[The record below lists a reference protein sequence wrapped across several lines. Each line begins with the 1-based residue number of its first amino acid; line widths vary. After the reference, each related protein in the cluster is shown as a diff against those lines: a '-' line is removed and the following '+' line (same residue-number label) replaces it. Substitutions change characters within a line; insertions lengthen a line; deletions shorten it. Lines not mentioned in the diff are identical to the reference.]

1 MRFFEW
7 FKRTFRL
14 DIYFWMLF
22 LFIPYVIIFGLVGH
36 LCEPVI
42 YIHSVVDDM
51 IPFNEWFIIPYVM
64 WFPYVALH
72 FIRLFYKDTR
82 EYLSYMVAQ
91 FIGLYVCDIFFILVP
106 NGVDFRP
113 PAPTGGLTGFLCGI
127 VFGLDEPTNVFPS
140 IHVMVSWVVF
150 FSMLHCKMY
159 KQYKWAIPVYFI
171 LSTAITLSTMYLKQH
186 SFIDVVGGLIGSVI
200 LYLIVYVSPLKKK
213 LDRFY
218 EKHPPKVYS

>member
-1 MRFFEW
+1 MKSTEW

-51 IPFNEWFIIPYVM
+51 IPFSQVWIIPYIM

-82 EYLSYMVAQ
+82 EYLSYMCAQ
-91 FIGLYVCDIFFILVP
+91 FIGLYACDIFFIFVP
-106 NGVDFRP
+106 NGVNFRP
-113 PAPTGGLTGFLCGI
+113 EPVGNGITAFLCRI
-127 VFGLDEPTNVFPS
+127 VFGLDNPTNVFPS
-140 IHVMVSWVVF
+140 IHVMVSWVVV
-150 FSMLHCKMY
+150 FSMLHSKMY
-159 KQYKWAIPVYFI
+159 KTHKWAIPVYF
-171 LSTAITLSTMYLKQH
+171 TLSTLISLSTMFLKQH
-186 SFIDVVGGLIGSVI
+186 SVVDYYGHFDARDSR
-200 LYLIVYVSPLKKK
+200 YLFPLLAQKA
-213 LDRFY
+213 
-218 EKHPPKVYS
+218 